1 MTFKLDILTTPADT
15 YLTIKEPSTGLFKDK
30 GSKFLSFAYP
40 VVEDTEIKG
49 IVDKLKKQYFDAR
62 HHCYA
67 YRLGADKL
75 IFRANDD
82 NEPSGTAGK
91 PILGQIVA
99 SNLTNI
105 LVVVVRYFGGT
116 LLGTSGLI
124 NAYKNASAEAIS
136 NALIVEKHVFAIYQ
150 LRFNYQQMNYVMKIV
165 KDYDLSSFDQ
175 NFEITCSLNVNIR
188 LSMVETLLQKFSPLH
203 EIEAIFLSKK

>member
-1 MTFKLDILTTPADT
+1 MTTLADT

-124 NAYKNASAEAIS
+124 NAYRNASAEAIS
-136 NALIVEKHVFAIYQ
+136 NALIIEKDVFAIYQ
-150 LRFNYQQMNYVMKIV
+150 LTFNYQQMNYVMKIV

-175 NFEITCSLNVNIR
+175 NFEITCSLKVKIR

-203 EIEAIFLSKK
+203 EIEATFLSEK